1 MSPDGLT
8 PGNFA
13 DASGADNSAQRQL
26 KNQISPRREMSR
38 PSSVLPASHANPR
51 SQIKSAFANDVQGQ
65 PVKRAHSVLS
75 RQGIQKAHDSID
87 WPNDSETEQGP
98 RKRARKGVQLNKQ
111 ERLLIG
117 CHVDEP
123 RLPVSA
129 SLSNSN
135 QLILHT
141 LKEHAPPDV
150 LQRWAI
156 LVPSGSQVSSDKTV
170 IDRDLLPLSL
180 GNLDGADSGTVLARL
195 KEYLEAMRDGRE
207 MKLEELPNRS
217 LEIHVGFHKEDPK
230 VPVYAYQLLKPN
242 GITYPTF
249 NVRKSDVEK
258 STVSFK
264 NRLVSYKDV
273 KCIEKYVRG
282 NLEESRKEVEYDLAK
297 ISESEGKFKSPLTGT
312 LRDSMCK
319 TLT

>member
-1 MSPDGLT
+1 MNSNGLT
-8 PGNFA
+8 PGNFS
-13 DASGADNSAQRQL
+13 DASGAGSSAQRQS
-26 KNQISPRREMSR
+26 KNPISPQREISR
-38 PSSVLPASHANPR
+38 PSSVLPASHANPHPR
-51 SQIKSAFANDVQGQ
+51 IKSAFANDVQGQ

-75 RQGIQKAHDSID
+75 RQSIQRAHDSID
-87 WPNDSETEQGP
+87 SPTDSETEQGP
-98 RKRARKGVQLNKQ
+98 RKRARKRVQLDMQ
-111 ERLLIG
+111 ERFLIG
-117 CHVDEP
+117 CHIDEP
-123 RLPVSA
+123 RLPIST
-129 SLSNSN
+129 SLNNSN
-135 QLILHT
+135 QLVFHT

-156 LVPSGSQVSSDKTV
+156 LVPSGSQVSSDKIA
-170 IDRDLLPLSL
+170 IDKDLLPLSL
-180 GNLDGADSGTVLARL
+180 GNLDGADKRTVLARL
-195 KEYLEAMRDGRE
+195 KEYLEAKRDRRE